1 MSSTKISQMSAV
13 TTVEYDAIIPIVQNG
28 ENLSATKIQLSAN
41 QSTQVSYEGASITFD
56 CSLGDVFR
64 VTAPNLTGFDRAY
77 AWGFTNFTNGKY
89 YQVITNIGDAQNYN
103 EIIIL
108 PGVNGNW
115 HSCNGCPGGS
125 YPTFQENA
133 FYTLTFFAIGGQVIL
148 TSIQRLQTMPPNI

>member
-1 MSSTKISQMSAV
+1 MSSTKISQMSAA
-13 TTVEYDAIIPIVQNG
+13 TIVEYDAIIPIVQNG

-64 VTAPNLTGFDRAY
+64 VTAPNLTGFNRAY
-77 AWGFTNFTNGKY
+77 TWGFTNFTNGKY
-89 YQVITNIGDAQNYN
+89 YQVITNIADAASINF
-103 EIIIL
+103 IL
-108 PGVNGNW
+108 IMPGVNANW
-115 HSCNGCPGGS
+115 HSCDGCPEGS